1 MMKKII
7 GFFLFLCLLLGG
19 CAKNN
24 QTVWRVSTLG
34 SGEDINLPV
43 AKNVGFCALLEKK
56 IDENAPAQRTIT
68 VDGKTYTCPY
78 TETEY
83 VPDLKGPSILKQRR
97 AKDCY
102 EAKEI
107 TFSFFSGTSMLAQ
120 FLRRI
125 DPLPGCEDLTEENT
139 EKRARYY
146 LALYYSDAN
155 AYRIERIQKEENQ
168 GVKFYEVVFNR
179 KMKEFL
185 STDYISVWVD
195 PNGALCGLM
204 ANDYQ
209 IYDGVEISTEQ
220 VNEAKTRLDT
230 AIAENGLVSE
240 GGLRVVMGDD
250 GELYLSVQASYY
262 EAHNA
267 EVGVTILEE
276 LFTRL

>member
-1 MMKKII
+1 MKRV
-7 GFFLFLCLLLGG
+7 LLLLLCACLLLGG

-34 SGEDINLPV
+34 SGEEINLPV
-43 AKNVGFCALLEKK
+43 AKNVGFCALPEKK

-83 VPDLKGPSILKQRR
+83 VPGLKGPALLKERR
-97 AKDCY
+97 VMDCY
-102 EAKEI
+102 ENKDIDFA
-107 TFSFFSGTSMLAQ
+107 FFSGTNTVADFYRSAD
-120 FLRRI
+120 I
-125 DPLPGCEDLTEENT
+125 IAKDGDCTEENA
-139 EKRARYY
+139 EERARYY
-146 LALYYSDAN
+146 LKLFYNDADQYTAVRITKEKMSTQYYK
-155 AYRIERIQKEENQ
+155 I
-168 GVKFYEVVFNR
+168 VFI
-179 KMKEFL
+179 KKVQEIS
-185 STDYISVWVD
+185 STDCITIWLDLAGELFS
-195 PNGALCGLM
+195 LT

-220 VNEAKTRLDT
+220 VNEAKARLDT
-230 AIAENGLVSE
+230 AIAENGLISE

-262 EAHNA
+262 EAHNE

-276 LFTRL
+276 LFTLL

>member
-34 SGEDINLPV
+34 SGEEINLPV
-43 AKNVGFCALLEKK
+43 AKNVGFCALPEKK

-83 VPDLKGPSILKQRR
+83 VPGLKGPALLKERR
-97 AKDCY
+97 VMDCY
-102 EAKEI
+102 EIKNIELEYFTGTNILSRFRRSSDILPLNGDCTKEI
-107 TFSFFSGTSMLAQ
+107 AET
-120 FLRRI
+120 
-125 DPLPGCEDLTEENT
+125 
-139 EKRARYY
+139 RARYY
-146 LALYYSDAN
+146 LNLFYSDADRYVLKKSEEED
-155 AYRIERIQKEENQ
+155 YRYNVIYTLVFEKQIQGISTTDCIWIRLDPTGEL
-168 GVKFYEVVFNR
+168 YS
-179 KMKEFL
+179 L
-185 STDYISVWVD
+185 STR
-195 PNGALCGLM
+195 
-204 ANDYQ
+204 DYQ

-220 VNEAKTRLDT
+220 VNEAKARLDT

-262 EAHNA
+262 EAHNE

-276 LFTRL
+276 LFTLL

>member
-1 MMKKII
+1 MKKII

-43 AKNVGFCALLEKK
+43 AKNVGFCALPEKK

-83 VPDLKGPSILKQRR
+83 VPGLKGPALLKERR
-97 AKDCY
+97 VMDCY
-102 EAKEI
+102 ENKDIDFA
-107 TFSFFSGTSMLAQ
+107 FFSGTNTVADFYRSAD
-120 FLRRI
+120 I
-125 DPLPGCEDLTEENT
+125 IAKDGDCTEENA
-139 EKRARYY
+139 EERARYY
-146 LALYYSDAN
+146 LKLFYNDADQYTAVRITKEKMSTQYYK
-155 AYRIERIQKEENQ
+155 I
-168 GVKFYEVVFNR
+168 VFI
-179 KMKEFL
+179 KKVQEIS
-185 STDYISVWVD
+185 STDCITIWLDLAGELFS
-195 PNGALCGLM
+195 LT

-220 VNEAKTRLDT
+220 VNEAKARLDT

>member
-1 MMKKII
+1 MKRV
-7 GFFLFLCLLLGG
+7 LLLLLCACLLLGG

-34 SGEDINLPV
+34 SGEEINLPV
-43 AKNVGFCALLEKK
+43 AKNVGFCALPEKK

-83 VPDLKGPSILKQRR
+83 VPGLKGPALLKERR
-97 AKDCY
+97 VMDCY
-102 EAKEI
+102 ENKDIDFA
-107 TFSFFSGTSMLAQ
+107 FFSGTNTVADFYRSAD
-120 FLRRI
+120 I
-125 DPLPGCEDLTEENT
+125 IAKDGDCTEENA
-139 EKRARYY
+139 EERARYY
-146 LALYYSDAN
+146 LKLFYNDADQYTAVRITKEKMSTQYYK
-155 AYRIERIQKEENQ
+155 I
-168 GVKFYEVVFNR
+168 VFI
-179 KMKEFL
+179 KKVQEIS
-185 STDYISVWVD
+185 STDCITIWLDLAGELFS
-195 PNGALCGLM
+195 LT

>member
-1 MMKKII
+1 MTEKKVN
-7 GFFLFLCLLLGG
+7 LD
-19 CAKNN
+19 
-24 QTVWRVSTLG
+24 VSTQK
-34 SGEDINLPV
+34 SIS
-43 AKNVGFCALLEKK
+43 
-56 IDENAPAQRTIT
+56 
-68 VDGKTYTCPY
+68 VDGITYTCPY

-107 TFSFFSGTSMLAQ
+107 TFSFFSGTSTLAQ

-155 AYRIERIQKEENQ
+155 AYSIERIQKEENQ

-179 KMKEFL
+179 KVKEFL

-220 VNEAKTRLDT
+220 VNEAKARLDT
-230 AIAENGLVSE
+230 AIAENGLISE

-262 EAHNA
+262 EAHNE

>member
-1 MMKKII
+1 MKKII

-43 AKNVGFCALLEKK
+43 AKNVGFCALPEKK
-56 IDENAPAQRTIT
+56 IDENAPVQRTIT

-83 VPDLKGPSILKQRR
+83 VPGLKGPALLKERR
-97 AKDCY
+97 VMDCY
-102 EAKEI
+102 ENKDIDFA
-107 TFSFFSGTSMLAQ
+107 FFSGTNTVADFYRSAD
-120 FLRRI
+120 I
-125 DPLPGCEDLTEENT
+125 IAKDGDCTEENA
-139 EKRARYY
+139 EERARYY
-146 LALYYSDAN
+146 LKLFYNDADQYTAVRITKEKMSTQYYK
-155 AYRIERIQKEENQ
+155 I
-168 GVKFYEVVFNR
+168 VFI
-179 KMKEFL
+179 KKVQEIS
-185 STDYISVWVD
+185 STDCITIWLDLAGELFS
-195 PNGALCGLM
+195 LT

>member
-1 MMKKII
+1 MKRV
-7 GFFLFLCLLLGG
+7 LLLLLCACLLLGG

-43 AKNVGFCALLEKK
+43 AKNVGFCALPEKK

-83 VPDLKGPSILKQRR
+83 VPGLKGPALLKERR
-97 AKDCY
+97 VMDCY
-102 EAKEI
+102 ENKDIDFA
-107 TFSFFSGTSMLAQ
+107 FFSGTNTVADFYRSAD
-120 FLRRI
+120 I
-125 DPLPGCEDLTEENT
+125 IAKDGDCTEENA
-139 EKRARYY
+139 EERARYY
-146 LALYYSDAN
+146 LKLFYNDADQYTAVRITKEKMSTQYYK
-155 AYRIERIQKEENQ
+155 I
-168 GVKFYEVVFNR
+168 VFI
-179 KMKEFL
+179 KKVQEIS
-185 STDYISVWVD
+185 STDCITIWLDLAGELFS
-195 PNGALCGLM
+195 LT

-220 VNEAKTRLDT
+220 VNEAKARLDT

>member
-1 MMKKII
+1 MKRV
-7 GFFLFLCLLLGG
+7 LLLLLCACLLLGG

-34 SGEDINLPV
+34 SGEEINLPV
-43 AKNVGFCALLEKK
+43 AKNVGFCALPEKK

-83 VPDLKGPSILKQRR
+83 VPGLKGPALLKERR
-97 AKDCY
+97 VMDCY
-102 EAKEI
+102 ENKDIDFA
-107 TFSFFSGTSMLAQ
+107 FFSGTNTVADFYRSAD
-120 FLRRI
+120 I
-125 DPLPGCEDLTEENT
+125 IAKEGDCTEENA
-139 EKRARYY
+139 EERARYY
-146 LALYYSDAN
+146 LKLFYNDADQYTAVRITKEKMSTQYYK
-155 AYRIERIQKEENQ
+155 I
-168 GVKFYEVVFNR
+168 VFI
-179 KMKEFL
+179 KKVQEIS
-185 STDYISVWVD
+185 STDCITIWLDLAGELFS
-195 PNGALCGLM
+195 LT

-220 VNEAKTRLDT
+220 VNEAKARLDT